1 MSNSERIS
9 QHLAFRSIGSEEALE
24 HGAGLSSHSQ
34 SFETAMLTQNEIRT
48 GREGFQARNDWNP
61 TGASYPDACVHELFE
76 EQVARDPDAVAVV
89 CRGRQ
94 LTYRELNHRAN
105 QVGRYIRK
113 RGVGPGSLVGV
124 CLERS
129 LEMVIAL
136 LGVWKAGGA
145 YIPLDPAYPR
155 DRLSFMVADT
165 GMKVLLTDNK
175 CRSLFPSVWDN
186 AVRLDS
192 DWPLIAQEDAGNLP
206 ATAVPS
212 NLAYVMYTSGS
223 TGQPKGAMIQHRGL
237 VNYLCWAIKTY
248 AVEGKGSV
256 PVHSSIAFDSTVASL
271 YPPLLTGGQIE
282 LLPEDVGAQNLLAA
296 LRQVKNRSKVV
307 ITPAHLELLNQQ
319 LSPEEMAGMTKVLV
333 IAGEALPAERLSK
346 WRDFAPATR
355 LFNEYGPTEATV
367 GCCAYEVQAGDP
379 RNGPVPIGR
388 PIANAQLH
396 VLDTELNP
404 VPPGVMGELYI
415 GGAGVGHGYLNKPV
429 LTSERFLGDPF
440 SGRSGA
446 RLYKTGDLARHRKDG
461 VLEFLGR
468 ADHQVKVRGFR
479 IELGEIEITLA
490 GHPGVQSC
498 TVLAREDTPGNKQ
511 LVAYLVARESESV
524 DAERLKKFLKQL
536 LPDYMVPAYFVFLD
550 SFPLTQNG
558 KIDRKALPA
567 PSYKDTPAAKEFH
580 APRTE
585 TEKKLAAIWMGLLKV
600 ESIGIHD
607 NFFDLGGDS
616 LLAIRVTL
624 QIREVFG
631 AVLSMHTFFPSA
643 TIAGLA
649 KALEA
654 HEQSSD
660 RLTYAVAVQHKG
672 NEAPFFWIGP
682 RARGRSL
689 SDQLGSNQPFFG
701 LGFEP
706 HVVDQLKAPYRMEV
720 IANDLVLAL
729 REKQPQGPYSLG
741 GYCVSAVVAYEVARQ
756 LTMQGQDVDLLVLF
770 EPLNPFQSAKV
781 RFVTGLRRVTFRV
794 GFRFA
799 ELSRLGVGEFPEYMR
814 NRWKGLKSL
823 FTDMVWRLSARSK
836 FVKPQFRSPDLDK
849 ILFFAASAYEP
860 EPLACPTV
868 IFRCKDWPML
878 SAGDPYFGWRELL
891 TGRSE
896 THEIPGDHAGIFH
909 EPNVKILA
917 DKLRVCLRSAR
928 QQVLLHKT

>member
-1 MSNSERIS
+1 MNDAERLS
-9 QHLAFRSIGSEEALE
+9 QYPMFRMIGSEKTME
-24 HGAGLSSHSQ
+24 HGTAFTSSSQ
-34 SFETAMLTQNEIRT
+34 TFETEMLTQNGTLTECE
-48 GREGFQARNDWNP
+48 GRQLWRDWND
-61 TGASYPDACVHELFE
+61 AHVAFPDGCVHELFE
-76 EQVARDPDAVAVV
+76 EQVARNPDAVAVV
-89 CRGRQ
+89 YKQRQ
-94 LTYRELNHRAN
+94 LSYRELNQRAN
-105 QVGRYIRK
+105 QVARFLRK
-113 RGVGPGSLVGV
+113 RGVGPDILVGV

-136 LGVWKAGGA
+136 FGVWKAGGA

-175 CRSLFPSVWDN
+175 CRSLFPSAWDN
-186 AVRLDS
+186 AVRIDS
-192 DWPLIAQEDAGNLP
+192 DWRVIAQEDAGNLP

-223 TGQPKGAMIQHRGL
+223 TGQPKGAMIQHSGL

-333 IAGEALPAERLSK
+333 IAGETLPAERLSK

-355 LFNEYGPTEATV
+355 LINEYGPTEATV

-379 RNGPVPIGR
+379 RNGPVPIGKA
-388 PIANAQLH
+388 IANAQLY
-396 VLDTELNP
+396 VLDPELHP

-415 GGAGVGHGYLNKPV
+415 GGAGVGHGYLNKPE
-429 LTSERFLGDPF
+429 LTSERFLDDPF

-446 RLYKTGDLARHRKDG
+446 RLYKTGDLVRQRKDG

-479 IELGEIEITLA
+479 IELGEIEVTLA

-511 LVAYLVARESESV
+511 LVAYLVVRESESV

-536 LPDYMVPAYFVFLD
+536 LPDYMVPAYFVLLD
-550 SFPLTQNG
+550 FFPLTQNG

-585 TEKKLAAIWMGLLKV
+585 TEKRLATIWMGLLNV

-616 LLAIRVTL
+616 LLAIRVIL

-631 AVLSMHTFFPSA
+631 VALSMHTFFPSA

-649 KALEA
+649 KALQS
-654 HEQSSD
+654 HEESSD
-660 RLTYAVAVQHKG
+660 RLTYAVALQHKG

-706 HVVDQLKAPYRMEV
+706 HVVEQVKSPYRMEE
-720 IANDLVLAL
+720 IAKDLVLAL

-770 EPLNPFQSAKV
+770 EPLNPIQSAKV
-781 RFVTGLRRVTFRV
+781 RFAAGFKRLTFRV
-794 GFRFA
+794 SFRFT
-799 ELSRLGVGEFPEYMR
+799 ELGRLRVVEFPEYMR
-814 NRWKGLKSL
+814 NRWKGLKSV
-823 FTDMVWRLSARSK
+823 FTDMVWRLSARSR
-836 FVKPQFRSPDLDK
+836 FVKPRFSSPDLDK
-849 ILFFAASAYEP
+849 ILFFAASAYDP

-917 DKLRVCLRSAR
+917 DKLRACLRSAR